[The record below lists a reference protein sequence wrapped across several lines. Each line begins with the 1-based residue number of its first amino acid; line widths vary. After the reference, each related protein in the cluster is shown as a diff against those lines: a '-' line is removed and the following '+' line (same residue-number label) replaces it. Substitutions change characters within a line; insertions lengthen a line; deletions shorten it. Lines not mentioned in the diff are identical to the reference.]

1 MWRSFRPAA
10 VLAGASV
17 LATAAVTT
25 GAPAVALPVSRHGPG
40 AVHTAPGRWGRPG
53 QMRILRAAAPDAR
66 AGVRAVPGARL
77 VPQPGTN
84 SQLEGIFC
92 QSSADCWAVGHY
104 QAASG
109 ANLNQALHWNGSK
122 WSQATT
128 PDPGGTAS
136 GSSSELFSVGC
147 RAAKDCWAVG
157 DYMKKGADLD
167 QALHWNGSKWSVVPT
182 PTPGG
187 NLSGDENRLFDVVCL
202 TATNCWAA
210 GQYGNNGVTL
220 NQVLHWNG
228 STWSQTTTPNPGGTA
243 ASDISTLDA
252 IRCTSAS
259 NCWTVGEA
267 GNIGGTQFL
276 VLNEALHW
284 NGHKWSQA
292 TTPNP
297 GGTTS
302 GDFSDL
308 SAVSCTSASNCWADG
323 SYGSSGSTGNSL
335 NEALHWN
342 GATWALVST
351 PDPDGTGE
359 GASNLLIGLSCTS
372 ATNCWAV
379 GDYGSISG
387 GVGVILNEALH
398 WDGAIWS
405 QANTPNPAGTADTDA
420 NILIW
425 VHCNSQAN
433 CWAVGDTQK
442 PAGPLLNQALHW
454 TGTKWSTG

>member
-17 LATAAVTT
+17 LVTAAVTT
-25 GAPAVALPVSRHGPG
+25 GAPAAALSVSRHGQG

-53 QMRILRAAAPDAR
+53 QMRILRAAAPGAR
-66 AGVRAVPGARL
+66 AGVRAVPGALL
-77 VPQPGTN
+77 VPQPGTS

-92 QSSADCWAVGHY
+92 QTSADCWAVGRY

-109 ANLNQALHWNGSK
+109 ADLNQALHWNGSK

-128 PDPGGTAS
+128 PNPGGTAS
-136 GSSSELFSVGC
+136 TSSSELFSVGC
-147 RAAKDCWAVG
+147 RAANDCWAVG

-167 QALHWNGSKWSVVPT
+167 QALHWNGSKWSAVST

-187 NLSGDENRLFDVVCL
+187 NLSGDENRLFDVRCVSV
-202 TATNCWAA
+202 TNCWAA

-243 ASDISTLDA
+243 TSDISTLDA

-276 VLNEALHW
+276 LLNEALHW
-284 NGHKWSQA
+284 NGHKWSRA

-297 GGTTS
+297 GGTAT

-308 SAVSCTSASNCWADG
+308 SAVSCTSATNCWADG
-323 SYGSSGSTGNSL
+323 SYGSSSSTGNSL
-335 NEALHWN
+335 NQALHWN
-342 GATWALVST
+342 GTTWTLIST

-359 GASNLLIGLSCTS
+359 GASNVLIGLSCAS

-398 WDGAIWS
+398 WDGATWS

-425 VHCNSQAN
+425 VHCNAQAN

-442 PAGPLLNQALHW
+442 PGGPLLNQALHW
-454 TGTKWSTG
+454 NGTKWSTG